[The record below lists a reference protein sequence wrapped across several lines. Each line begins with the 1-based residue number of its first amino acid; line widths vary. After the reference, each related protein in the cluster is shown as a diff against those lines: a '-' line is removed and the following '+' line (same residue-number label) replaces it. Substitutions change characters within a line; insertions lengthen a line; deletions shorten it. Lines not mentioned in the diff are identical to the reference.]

1 MKRKHLFREHF
12 TFLYPNF
19 VIKSKNFTRQDVR
32 KIKDN
37 ITINFGVIRL
47 ATAVLIF
54 LVSFFLMLFMRDKTG
69 GQQVEV
75 YGLASIVS
83 QIVSMFGAIMT
94 FGLIVPTLFI
104 KNERVNATLNRIA
117 AIILFCALGAQMLL
131 GIYSDAHMQI
141 STQTE
146 TISAS
151 IVIISLLFLIQPAY
165 WIDALICNATL
176 VVSYFVICT
185 YCSYVFEMK
194 VFYYYALVG
203 TLYPIFC
210 YCVISLLF
218 YAESQ
223 HYKDILDNERL
234 TDEAYYDSLTQ
245 CKNRYSLTKYLKDNE
260 KRWEYEEVN
269 LLIILFDID
278 NFKQYND
285 QFSHIG
291 GDYCL
296 KLITESIRRTFVSPS
311 LDFFRYGG
319 EEFLLF
325 FELDNP
331 DEAASYLEKA
341 RNSVKELKIE
351 SPKGSP
357 KDVVTISLGGVLLT
371 NIKDFSF
378 EDEMRKVDEYLYIS
392 KGAGK
397 DISCLNGHLISNK
410 RPRRQ

>member
-75 YGLASIVS
+75 YGLASILS

-104 KNERVNATLNRIA
+104 KNEKVSAILNRIA
-117 AIILFCALGAQMLL
+117 AVILFFALGTQMLL

-165 WIDALICNATL
+165 WVDALICNASL
-176 VVSYFVICT
+176 VIAYFVICT
-185 YCSYVFEMK
+185 YCSYAFEMK

-234 TDEAYYDSLTQ
+234 TDEAYYDSLT
-245 CKNRYSLTKYLKDNE
+245 
-260 KRWEYEEVN
+260 
-269 LLIILFDID
+269 
-278 NFKQYND
+278 
-285 QFSHIG
+285 
-291 GDYCL
+291 
-296 KLITESIRRTFVSPS
+296 
-311 LDFFRYGG
+311 
-319 EEFLLF
+319 
-325 FELDNP
+325 
-331 DEAASYLEKA
+331 
-341 RNSVKELKIE
+341 
-351 SPKGSP
+351 
-357 KDVVTISLGGVLLT
+357 
-371 NIKDFSF
+371 
-378 EDEMRKVDEYLYIS
+378 
-392 KGAGK
+392 
-397 DISCLNGHLISNK
+397 
-410 RPRRQ
+410 